1 MFSKLLSNIG
11 ESLNPVFIKEMRQ
24 YFQNRRMIIF
34 MGMLLLV
41 QFICTLFFSSAMR
54 FSNDDNSSGVG
65 FFLLIIFAGAI
76 LAVIICAIGAEQRF
90 AEERSDKELNYAM
103 LTTLRPA
110 SIIMGKLEGAIV
122 MLFCI
127 FSMLLPFLTAAYFM
141 RGLSAASLLVTLCL
155 FPVLVLYSLAGIFA
169 GAFGM
174 KWITGL
180 YFVGIFGSMVFL
192 MPFAF
197 SIVDDL
203 MNRSDLGT
211 EFWVGILI
219 EYKLAF
225 LLGVM
230 IFLLA
235 LAVVSPPKSN
245 RFCAAKA
252 YIFALPAI
260 ALVLMIP
267 YYLIFGGSGTSY
279 DRDFF
284 YVIEFIFCV
293 FSFGIMT
300 LVAVCEPPVNSMRV
314 FMKCPRNVLGRVL
327 HFLFSSG
334 FAGTVLLTIPIL
346 ALPALLIPFAGLDWS
361 GTTTAYGILSI
372 LVSFLG
378 FALLSL
384 NLGLRT
390 KLRFPP
396 LGWLIILEVGANIL
410 TWIPAAIMDLIPD
423 SITGFSLKGIPGPVR
438 LLSMVFSHI
447 YCLVETINA
456 PSSISTASA
465 TLPVHALMVSSG
477 ITFILFL
484 CLLPLIVKAFRQ
496 HRYPD
501 VTVKPPTK
509 EMLGK

>member
-1 MFSKLLSNIG
+1 MFSKLVTGIG

-34 MGMLLLV
+34 MGMLLLA
-41 QFICTLFFSSAMR
+41 QFIVTLFFSSAMR
-54 FSNDDNSSGVG
+54 FSGDDDSSGVG

-110 SIIMGKLEGAIV
+110 SIIWGKLEGAIV

-155 FPVLVLYSLAGIFA
+155 FPILVLYSLAGIFA
-169 GAFGM
+169 GSFGM

-180 YFVGIFGSMVFL
+180 FFVGIFGSMVFL

-197 SIVDDL
+197 EIVDDL

-211 EFWVGILI
+211 AFWVGILI

-225 LLGVM
+225 LLGVLL
-230 IFLLA
+230 FLLA

-252 YIFALPAI
+252 YLFLLPAI
-260 ALVLMIP
+260 ALVLMTP
-267 YYLIFGGSGTSY
+267 YYFIFGGSGTSY

-284 YVIEFIFCV
+284 YVIEFLFCA
-293 FSFGIMT
+293 FSFGVT
-300 LVAVCEPPVNSMRV
+300 ALVAVCEPPVNSIRIY
-314 FMKCPRNVLGRVL
+314 MKCPRNFFGRVL

-334 FAGTVLLTIPIL
+334 FAGTVLLTIPVL
-346 ALPALLIPFAGLDWS
+346 ALPAVLTPFAGLSWS
-361 GTTTAYGILSI
+361 GVTTVYGMLCI

-378 FALLSL
+378 FALLAL

-396 LGWLIILEVGANIL
+396 LGWLVILEVGANIL
-410 TWIPAAIMDLIPD
+410 TWIPASIMD
-423 SITGFSLKGIPGPVR
+423 FSMKKIPGPVR
-438 LLSMVFSHI
+438 LISMVLSHL
-447 YCLVETINA
+447 YCFVETVDA
-456 PSSISTASA
+456 PSASTAASS
-465 TLPVHALMVSSG
+465 LPLHALMVSSG

-501 VTVKPPTK
+501 NAAKPPTK
-509 EMLGK
+509 EMLRK